1 MKKVVDLRYD
11 HNGVYA
17 MHEDGMVSCFP
28 WIHDDEEIPADGKF
42 VEVSGRH
49 GVRAF
54 EVKEDSID
62 WSNQWNRKSV
72 WGSDDKENII
82 DQIND

>member
-1 MKKVVDLRYD
+1 MKVVDLRYD

-17 MHEDGMVSCFP
+17 MQEDGTVSCFP
-28 WIHDDEEIPADGKF
+28 WVHDDEEIPADGKF
-42 VEVSGRH
+42 IEVKGRH

-62 WSNQWNRKSV
+62 WANQWNRKSL
-72 WGSDDKENII
+72 WGGNKEEII
-82 DQIND
+82 SKING